1 MTDKNKSMD
10 MVIKSL
16 EERAKELNCLY
27 KIEELLTDPSLDEK
41 EVIQGIAHAIPPGW
55 QYSDICVAKVVVN
68 TISKQTPG
76 FKDTPWRLTAPI
88 IVQDEPVG
96 RVEVHYLEKMPN
108 AGEGPFLKEERKL
121 INTIA
126 DRLGHY
132 ILHHRLKKVFQDW
145 QSQKAELDGSTRHRP
160 EWSIVIEMLRKT
172 DHNLFSV
179 ISRRMINH
187 LFCRGVDES
196 KKLFEK
202 LGSNLDFGTST
213 STEVNRP
220 SKKQVLE
227 SSYNLGMEIFT
238 IASKYFT
245 EDELLNQ
252 IQKWVHEERSHFL
265 VKALANLNTPL
276 SEVADAIRRYHHINP
291 DNDQHVSPIGK
302 GIRVSLIRRFLTDQL
317 QFIDIAKSYSRL
329 QDFYDLLQNMI
340 FPPESHGKL
349 GGKSAG
355 LFLARKIIKVKNQ
368 YEDILKDV
376 KIPKTWYITS
386 DGLMSFMYYNNLEDI
401 IEQKYKDIED
411 IRKEYPH
418 IIQAFK
424 NSNFPAEIVNGLS
437 RALDDFGD
445 NPIIVRSSSLLE
457 DRMGSAFAGKYKSL
471 FLGNQGSKKHKLETL
486 MDAIA
491 EVYASTFGP
500 DPIGYRFEKGLLDFN
515 EEMGIMIQEV

>member
-1 MTDKNKSMD
+1 
-10 MVIKSL
+10 
-16 EERAKELNCLY
+16 
-27 KIEELLTDPSLDEK
+27 
-41 EVIQGIAHAIPPGW
+41 
-55 QYSDICVAKVVVN
+55 
-68 TISKQTPG
+68 
-76 FKDTPWRLTAPI
+76 
-88 IVQDEPVG
+88 
-96 RVEVHYLEKMPN
+96 
-108 AGEGPFLKEERKL
+108 
-121 INTIA
+121 
-126 DRLGHY
+126 
-132 ILHHRLKKVFQDW
+132 
-145 QSQKAELDGSTRHRP
+145 
-160 EWSIVIEMLRKT
+160 
-172 DHNLFSV
+172 
-179 ISRRMINH
+179 
-187 LFCRGVDES
+187 
-196 KKLFEK
+196 
-202 LGSNLDFGTST
+202 
-213 STEVNRP
+213 
-220 SKKQVLE
+220 
-227 SSYNLGMEIFT
+227 
-238 IASKYFT
+238 
-245 EDELLNQ
+245 
-252 IQKWVHEERSHFL
+252 
-265 VKALANLNTPL
+265 
-276 SEVADAIRRYHHINP
+276 
-291 DNDQHVSPIGK
+291 
-302 GIRVSLIRRFLTDQL
+302 LIRRFLTDQL

-515 EEMGIMIQEV
+515 EEMGIMIQEVVGKKVGKYFLPAYAGVAFSMNEFRWSPRIDREDGLIRMVPGLGTRAVDRIGDDYPMLIAPGKPDLRVNLSYQEMVGYSPKSLDVINLETNTFETTSIENVIKEAGNQFPMLNEVFSILEEKHIKKPVGLGIDTKKHDIVVTFENLISTTDHIQKINAMLKILTEKLKTPVDIEFACDGKNLYLLQCRPQSETSDRVSAIIPQDISQKDTIHSK